1 MSPSP
6 RFRAC
11 PGPGRPI
18 LAKAALLLVLLGPA
32 AAAATEA
39 DEFAT
44 GKAEYLS
51 ACAACHGDAADGKG
65 PIASMFRDPVP
76 DLTGLASRNEGRFP
90 FLKVFQVIDGR
101 SVIRA
106 HGDPMP
112 IFGGRFRAE
121 AEARGAV
128 FGAEAIARA
137 RLLEL
142 VLYLQSI
149 QN

>member
-6 RFRAC
+6 RLRAC
-11 PGPGRPI
+11 LGPGRAV
-18 LAKAALLLVLLGPA
+18 LARSAVMFCLIGPA
-32 AAAATEA
+32 AAAEP

-51 ACAACHGDAADGKG
+51 ACSACHGEAADGKG
-65 PIASMFRDPVP
+65 PIASMFREPVP

-90 FLKVFQVIDGR
+90 FLKVFQIIDGR

-112 IFGGRFRAE
+112 IFGGRFRAD

-128 FGAEAIARA
+128 FGSEAIARG

-149 QN
+149 QH